1 MFSKL
6 CIRKPVTT
14 IMVTLMVF
22 IAGIVSYFNLD
33 QALMPD
39 MDLPIAVV
47 MTTYVGASPEEI
59 EELISKPMEESLGSI
74 ANVDTVT
81 SYSSTNSSMVL
92 LQFVDGTDIDMAAVD
107 MRDKIDQMKSTLP
120 DAAGDP
126 MVIKMDINAM
136 PITIGVKAENMDL
149 KSLNDLLEDNV
160 ANRLER
166 IEGVASV
173 SLSGGITNEVRIT
186 VDPVKLAGYGLTTST
201 LSGLL
206 AAENMNLPSGDLT
219 QGNTTVA
226 VRTIGEFTSVQEIN
240 NLPIPTS
247 TGAVIHLSDVA
258 KVEQVEADRDSFTYI
273 NGEKGILLSVDKQS
287 TANLVKV
294 SQSLKD
300 EIAKLQRDYP
310 ELEIDMLSDTSDY
323 IEMSLSNITETALL
337 AAVIAFFVL
346 LLFLKNAVTA
356 GIIAVSIP
364 TSIMATFALM
374 YVTDIN
380 MNMISMGGVAIG
392 IGMLVDNSV
401 VVLDSIYQYYERGYT
416 AAESAEIG
424 AKEVSMAII
433 ASTLTTVAVFL
444 PMALIGGTTGA
455 MMKNLS
461 FTIMYALI
469 ASVVVALTFVPM
481 ACALLLKRETKTFVW
496 KNLKFLSF
504 LDHWEGA
511 IDTLSRKYEK
521 LLKWAL
527 RHRKKTVLTVL
538 LVILSLCSI
547 PLAGM
552 DFMASMDEGVAT
564 ISVDLPNGTDLDTTE
579 ETTLEVLYRLQ
590 DIPEADVVYA
600 NVGSGMLSS
609 GTNSASITMNLVDA
623 KDRKRSTEEVCD
635 DIEKLLA
642 DIPGADI
649 TVSSSDSAMGS
660 LASADVTMNVYG
672 YDAATLVDVED
683 ELVDKLSGVEGL
695 SDVEGSTGDTVP
707 EAKVTID
714 RAKASQYGITTASV
728 AGALSTAISGST
740 ATQYKLDG
748 TEIDVVIRYDTNSVN
763 YLTDLNNL
771 TVTSA
776 YGTQVPLSDVAT
788 VTMDESA
795 TTIMRENQKNYITIS
810 ANADNMSTSEA
821 QKLVEK
827 AMADIELPDGCTYEF
842 SGMMEKMNDT
852 FRSLEIAMVVAVLLV
867 YMIMASQFESLRYP
881 FIVMFSMPL
890 AITGAIIGLL
900 ITGNTITMPA
910 MMGFV
915 MLIGMVVNNGIVLV
929 DYTNQLMDRGMNC
942 YDALTS
948 AGPRR
953 LRPILMTTLT
963 TVLGM
968 VPMALATS
976 EGSEMMQALAIA
988 VIFGL
993 TLSTVVTLIF
1003 IPVLYMW
1010 MNERKRKSNA
1020 RKTAKQI
1027 AKNAKLH
1034 AEELARER
1042 AAQNNANR
1050 YKIPIEN
1057 GIMKPL
1063 GAFPDGFFVNKT
1075 LISHRKKEQRVL

>member
-59 EELISKPMEESLGSI
+59 EELISKPMEESLGST

-149 KSLNDLLEDNV
+149 ESLNDLLEDNV
-160 ANRLER
+160 VNRLER
-166 IEGVASV
+166 IEGVASA

-504 LDHWEGA
+504 LDRWEGA

-538 LVILSLCSI
+538 LVFILSLCSI

-683 ELVDKLSGVEGL
+683 ELVDKLSEVDGL

-1042 AAQNNANR
+1042 AAQNNA
-1050 YKIPIEN
+1050 
-1057 GIMKPL
+1057 KP
-1063 GAFPDGFFVNKT
+1063 V
-1075 LISHRKKEQRVL
+1075 

>member
-1 MFSKL
+1 MVKFFINRPIFATVL
-6 CIRKPVTT
+6 ALIIVVAGL
-14 IMVTLMVF
+14 VTLNV
-22 IAGIVSYFNLD
+22 
-33 QALMPD
+33 
-39 MDLPIAVV
+39 LPIAQYPDITPPTVQV
-47 MTTYVGASPEEI
+47 SAVYPGADAQTVAQTVGLPI
-59 EELISKPMEESLGSI
+59 EQQVNG
-74 ANVDTVT
+74 VDGML
-81 SYSSTNSSMVL
+81 YMSSNSSSSGAYSLTITFAV
-92 LQFVDGTDIDMAAVD
+92 GTDIDMAAVD

-149 KSLNDLLEDNV
+149 ESLNDLLEDNV
-160 ANRLER
+160 VNRLER
-166 IEGVASV
+166 IEGVASA

-538 LVILSLCSI
+538 LVFILSLCSI

-1042 AAQNNANR
+1042 AAQNNA
-1050 YKIPIEN
+1050 
-1057 GIMKPL
+1057 KP
-1063 GAFPDGFFVNKT
+1063 V
-1075 LISHRKKEQRVL
+1075 

>member
-149 KSLNDLLEDNV
+149 ESLNDLLEDNV
-160 ANRLER
+160 VNRLER

-380 MNMISMGGVAIG
+380 MNMTSMGGVAIG

-538 LVILSLCSI
+538 LVFILSLCSI

-683 ELVDKLSGVEGL
+683 ELVDKLSEVDGL

-1042 AAQNNANR
+1042 AAQNNA
-1050 YKIPIEN
+1050 
-1057 GIMKPL
+1057 KP
-1063 GAFPDGFFVNKT
+1063 V
-1075 LISHRKKEQRVL
+1075 

>member
-149 KSLNDLLEDNV
+149 ESLNDLLEDNV
-160 ANRLER
+160 VNRLER

-538 LVILSLCSI
+538 LVFILSLCSI

-683 ELVDKLSGVEGL
+683 ELVDKLSEVDGL

-1020 RKTAKQI
+1020 RKTAKRI

-1042 AAQNNANR
+1042 AAQNNA
-1050 YKIPIEN
+1050 
-1057 GIMKPL
+1057 KP
-1063 GAFPDGFFVNKT
+1063 V
-1075 LISHRKKEQRVL
+1075 

>member
-22 IAGIVSYFNLD
+22 IAGIFSYFNLD

-149 KSLNDLLEDNV
+149 ESLNDLLEDNV
-160 ANRLER
+160 VNRLER

-538 LVILSLCSI
+538 LVFILSLCSI

-683 ELVDKLSGVEGL
+683 ELVDKLSEVDGL

-1042 AAQNNANR
+1042 AAQNNA
-1050 YKIPIEN
+1050 
-1057 GIMKPL
+1057 KP
-1063 GAFPDGFFVNKT
+1063 V
-1075 LISHRKKEQRVL
+1075 

>member
-1 MFSKL
+1 
-6 CIRKPVTT
+6 
-14 IMVTLMVF
+14 
-22 IAGIVSYFNLD
+22 
-33 QALMPD
+33 
-39 MDLPIAVV
+39 
-47 MTTYVGASPEEI
+47 
-59 EELISKPMEESLGSI
+59 
-74 ANVDTVT
+74 
-81 SYSSTNSSMVL
+81 
-92 LQFVDGTDIDMAAVD
+92 
-107 MRDKIDQMKSTLP
+107 
-120 DAAGDP
+120 
-126 MVIKMDINAM
+126 
-136 PITIGVKAENMDL
+136 
-149 KSLNDLLEDNV
+149 
-160 ANRLER
+160 
-166 IEGVASV
+166 
-173 SLSGGITNEVRIT
+173 
-186 VDPVKLAGYGLTTST
+186 
-201 LSGLL
+201 
-206 AAENMNLPSGDLT
+206 
-219 QGNTTVA
+219 
-226 VRTIGEFTSVQEIN
+226 
-240 NLPIPTS
+240 
-247 TGAVIHLSDVA
+247 
-258 KVEQVEADRDSFTYI
+258 
-273 NGEKGILLSVDKQS
+273 
-287 TANLVKV
+287 
-294 SQSLKD
+294 
-300 EIAKLQRDYP
+300 
-310 ELEIDMLSDTSDY
+310 
-323 IEMSLSNITETALL
+323 
-337 AAVIAFFVL
+337 
-346 LLFLKNAVTA
+346 
-356 GIIAVSIP
+356 
-364 TSIMATFALM
+364 
-374 YVTDIN
+374 
-380 MNMISMGGVAIG
+380 
-392 IGMLVDNSV
+392 
-401 VVLDSIYQYYERGYT
+401 
-416 AAESAEIG
+416 
-424 AKEVSMAII
+424 
-433 ASTLTTVAVFL
+433 
-444 PMALIGGTTGA
+444 
-455 MMKNLS
+455 
-461 FTIMYALI
+461 
-469 ASVVVALTFVPM
+469 
-481 ACALLLKRETKTFVW
+481 
-496 KNLKFLSF
+496 
-504 LDHWEGA
+504 
-511 IDTLSRKYEK
+511 
-521 LLKWAL
+521 
-527 RHRKKTVLTVL
+527 
-538 LVILSLCSI
+538 
-547 PLAGM
+547 
-552 DFMASMDEGVAT
+552 MASMDEGVAT

-683 ELVDKLSGVEGL
+683 ELVDKLSEVDGL

-1003 IPVLYMW
+1003 IPVLYLW

-1042 AAQNNANR
+1042 AAQNNA
-1050 YKIPIEN
+1050 
-1057 GIMKPL
+1057 KP
-1063 GAFPDGFFVNKT
+1063 V
-1075 LISHRKKEQRVL
+1075 

>member
-149 KSLNDLLEDNV
+149 ESLNDLLEDNV
-160 ANRLER
+160 VNRLER

-186 VDPVKLAGYGLTTST
+186 VDPVKLAGYGLTTSA

-258 KVEQVEADRDSFTYI
+258 RVEQVEADRDSFTYI

-374 YVTDIN
+374 HVTDIN

-504 LDHWEGA
+504 LDRWEGA

-538 LVILSLCSI
+538 LVFILSLCSI

-683 ELVDKLSGVEGL
+683 ELIDKLSQVDGL

-788 VTMDESA
+788 ITMDESA

-827 AMADIELPDGCTYEF
+827 AMADIELPDGCTYQF

-890 AITGAIIGLL
+890 AITGAILGLL

-1020 RKTAKQI
+1020 RKTAKRI
-1027 AKNAKLH
+1027 AKNAKQH

-1042 AAQNNANR
+1042 TAQNNA
-1050 YKIPIEN
+1050 
-1057 GIMKPL
+1057 KP
-1063 GAFPDGFFVNKT
+1063 V
-1075 LISHRKKEQRVL
+1075 

>member
-149 KSLNDLLEDNV
+149 ESLNDLLEDNV
-160 ANRLER
+160 VNRLER

-538 LVILSLCSI
+538 LVFILSLCSI

-683 ELVDKLSGVEGL
+683 ELVDKLSEVDGL

-1003 IPVLYMW
+1003 IPFLYMW

-1042 AAQNNANR
+1042 AAQNNA
-1050 YKIPIEN
+1050 
-1057 GIMKPL
+1057 KP
-1063 GAFPDGFFVNKT
+1063 V
-1075 LISHRKKEQRVL
+1075 

>member
-149 KSLNDLLEDNV
+149 ESLNDLLEDNV
-160 ANRLER
+160 VNRLER

-538 LVILSLCSI
+538 LVFILSLCSI

-683 ELVDKLSGVEGL
+683 ELVDKLSEVEGL

-748 TEIDVVIRYDTNSVN
+748 TEIDVVIRYDTNNVN

-1020 RKTAKQI
+1020 RKTAKRI

-1042 AAQNNANR
+1042 AAQNNA
-1050 YKIPIEN
+1050 
-1057 GIMKPL
+1057 KP
-1063 GAFPDGFFVNKT
+1063 V
-1075 LISHRKKEQRVL
+1075 

>member
-149 KSLNDLLEDNV
+149 ESLNDLLEDNV
-160 ANRLER
+160 VNRLER

-538 LVILSLCSI
+538 LVFILSLCSI

-683 ELVDKLSGVEGL
+683 ELVDKLSEVDGL

-728 AGALSTAISGST
+728 AGALITAISGST

-1042 AAQNNANR
+1042 AAQNNA
-1050 YKIPIEN
+1050 
-1057 GIMKPL
+1057 KP
-1063 GAFPDGFFVNKT
+1063 V
-1075 LISHRKKEQRVL
+1075 

>member
-74 ANVDTVT
+74 ANVDTIT

-107 MRDKIDQMKSTLP
+107 MRDKIDQMKSSLP
-120 DAAGDP
+120 DAANDP

-149 KSLNDLLEDNV
+149 ESLNDLLEDNV
-160 ANRLER
+160 VNRLER

-173 SLSGGITNEVRIT
+173 GLSGGITNEVRIT

-201 LSGLL
+201 LSGVL

-240 NLPIPTS
+240 DLPIPTS

-273 NGEKGILLSVDKQS
+273 NGEKGILLSVNKQS

-294 SQSLKD
+294 SESLKS
-300 EIAKLQRDYP
+300 EISKLQQDYP
-310 ELEIDMLSDTSDY
+310 ELEIDMLSDTSEY

-346 LLFLKNAVTA
+346 LVFLKNAVTA

-374 YVTDIN
+374 YVTNIN

-461 FTIMYALI
+461 FTIVYALV

-538 LVILSLCSI
+538 LVFILSLCCV

-564 ISVDLPNGTDLDTTE
+564 ITVDLPNGTDLDTTE

-609 GTNSASITMNLVDA
+609 GTNSSSITMNLVDS
-623 KDRKRSTEEVCD
+623 KDRKRSTDEVCE
-635 DIEKLLA
+635 DIKKLLA

-672 YDAATLVDVED
+672 YDAATLIDVEQD
-683 ELVDKLSGVEGL
+683 LIDSLSKVDGL

-728 AGALSTAISGST
+728 ASALNTAISGST

-748 TEIDVVIRYDTNSVN
+748 TEIDVVIRYDTDSVN

-776 YGTQVPLSDVAT
+776 YGTQVPLSDIAT

-821 QKLVEK
+821 QRLVES

-842 SGMMEKMNDT
+842 SGMMERMNDT
-852 FRSLEIAMVVAVLLV
+852 FSSLETAMVVAVLLV

-942 YDALTS
+942 FDALTT

-993 TLSTVVTLIF
+993 TLSTMVTLIF

-1020 RKTAKQI
+1020 KKTAKQI

-1034 AEELARER
+1034 AEELAKER
-1042 AAQNNANR
+1042 AANQA
-1050 YKIPIEN
+1050 
-1057 GIMKPL
+1057 
-1063 GAFPDGFFVNKT
+1063 
-1075 LISHRKKEQRVL
+1075 

>member
-59 EELISKPMEESLGSI
+59 EGLISKPMEESLGSI

-149 KSLNDLLEDNV
+149 ESLNDLLEDNV
-160 ANRLER
+160 VNRLER

-538 LVILSLCSI
+538 LVFILSLCSI

-683 ELVDKLSGVEGL
+683 ELVDKLSEVDGL

-728 AGALSTAISGST
+728 AGALSTAISGTT

-748 TEIDVVIRYDTNSVN
+748 TEIDVVIRYDTNNVN

-1042 AAQNNANR
+1042 AAQNNA
-1050 YKIPIEN
+1050 
-1057 GIMKPL
+1057 KP
-1063 GAFPDGFFVNKT
+1063 V
-1075 LISHRKKEQRVL
+1075 

>member
-149 KSLNDLLEDNV
+149 ESLNDLLEDNV
-160 ANRLER
+160 VNRLER

-186 VDPVKLAGYGLTTST
+186 VDPVKLAGYGLTTSA

-258 KVEQVEADRDSFTYI
+258 RVEQVEADRDSFTYI

-374 YVTDIN
+374 HVTDIN

-504 LDHWEGA
+504 LDRWEGA

-538 LVILSLCSI
+538 LVFILSLCSI

-683 ELVDKLSGVEGL
+683 ELIDKLSQVDGL

-827 AMADIELPDGCTYEF
+827 AMVDIELPDGCTYQF

-890 AITGAIIGLL
+890 AITGAILGLL

-1020 RKTAKQI
+1020 RKTAKRI
-1027 AKNAKLH
+1027 AKNAKQH

-1042 AAQNNANR
+1042 AAQNNA
-1050 YKIPIEN
+1050 
-1057 GIMKPL
+1057 KP
-1063 GAFPDGFFVNKT
+1063 V
-1075 LISHRKKEQRVL
+1075 

>member
-149 KSLNDLLEDNV
+149 ESLNDLLEDNV
-160 ANRLER
+160 VNRLER

-258 KVEQVEADRDSFTYI
+258 RVEQVEADRDSFTYI

-374 YVTDIN
+374 HVTDIN

-504 LDHWEGA
+504 LDRWEGA

-538 LVILSLCSI
+538 LVFILSLCSI

-683 ELVDKLSGVEGL
+683 ELIDKLSQVDGL

-714 RAKASQYGITTASV
+714 RAKASQYGITTASI

-788 VTMDESA
+788 ITMDESA

-827 AMADIELPDGCTYEF
+827 AMADIELPDGCTYQF

-1020 RKTAKQI
+1020 RKTAKRI
-1027 AKNAKLH
+1027 AKNAKQH

-1042 AAQNNANR
+1042 AAQNNA
-1050 YKIPIEN
+1050 
-1057 GIMKPL
+1057 KP
-1063 GAFPDGFFVNKT
+1063 V
-1075 LISHRKKEQRVL
+1075 

>member
-149 KSLNDLLEDNV
+149 ESLNDLLEDNV

-258 KVEQVEADRDSFTYI
+258 RVEQVEADRDSFTYI

-374 YVTDIN
+374 HVTDIN

-504 LDHWEGA
+504 LDRWEGA

-538 LVILSLCSI
+538 LVFILSLCSI

-649 TVSSSDSAMGS
+649 TVSSSDAAMGS
-660 LASADVTMNVYG
+660 LASADVTMNVCG

-683 ELVDKLSGVEGL
+683 ELIDKLSQVDGL

-788 VTMDESA
+788 ITMDESA

-1020 RKTAKQI
+1020 RKTAKRI
-1027 AKNAKLH
+1027 AKNAKQH

-1042 AAQNNANR
+1042 AAQNNA
-1050 YKIPIEN
+1050 
-1057 GIMKPL
+1057 KP
-1063 GAFPDGFFVNKT
+1063 V
-1075 LISHRKKEQRVL
+1075 

>member
-14 IMVTLMVF
+14 IMITLMVF

-47 MTTYVGASPEEI
+47 STTYVGASPSEI
-59 EELISKPMEESLGSI
+59 EELVSKPLEEGLGSI
-74 ANVDTVT
+74 ANVDTIT
-81 SYSSTNSSMVL
+81 SYSATNISMVL

-107 MRDKIDQMKSTLP
+107 MRDRIDQLKSSLP
-120 DAAGDP
+120 DDAGDP
-126 MVIKMDINAM
+126 TVIKMDINAM
-136 PITIGVKAENMDL
+136 PIEIGVSAENLDL
-149 KSLNDLLEDNV
+149 NALNELLEDNV
-160 ANRLER
+160 VNRLER
-166 IEGVASV
+166 IEGIASV
-173 SLSGGITNEVRIT
+173 DLSGGITREVRVT
-186 VDPVKLAGYGLTTST
+186 VDPVKLAGYGLTTSSI
-201 LSGLL
+201 SGVLK
-206 AAENMNLPSGDLT
+206 AENMNLPSGDLS
-219 QGNTTVA
+219 QGNTAVA
-226 VRTIGEFTSVQEIN
+226 VRTIGEFTSIQEIN

-247 TGAVIHLSDVA
+247 SGAVIHLSDVA
-258 KVEQVEADRDSFTYI
+258 KVEETEADRSSFTYI
-273 NGEKGILLSVDKQS
+273 NGQKGILISVNKQS

-294 SQSLKD
+294 SADLKK
-300 EIAKLQRDYP
+300 EIEKLQKDYP
-310 ELEIDMLSDTSDY
+310 ELKINMLTDTSEY

-374 YVTDIN
+374 YATNIN

-401 VVLDSIYQYYERGYT
+401 VVLDSIYQYYERGYS

-433 ASTLTTVAVFL
+433 ASTLTTVAVFV
-444 PMALIGGTTGA
+444 PMALVGGTTGA

-461 FTIMYALI
+461 FTIVYALV

-481 ACALLLKRETKTFVW
+481 ACALLLKRETKTIVW

-504 LDHWEGA
+504 LDRWEGA
-511 IDTLSRKYEK
+511 IDTLSRKYEGV
-521 LLKWAL
+521 LKWAL
-527 RHRKKTVLTVL
+527 RHRRKTILTVL
-538 LVILSLCSI
+538 LVFVLSLCSV

-552 DFMASMDEGVAT
+552 DFMASMDQGTAN
-564 ISVDLPNGTDLDTTE
+564 ISVELPNGTDLDTTE

-590 DIPEADVVYA
+590 DIPEADVIYA
-600 NVGSGMLSS
+600 NVGSGMMSA
-609 GTNSASITMNLVDA
+609 GTNSSSITMNLVDK
-623 KDRKRSTEEVCD
+623 KDRKRSTEEVCE
-635 DIEKLLA
+635 DIKGLLA

-649 TVSSSDSAMGS
+649 TASASSSAMGS
-660 LASADVTMNVYG
+660 LASADVTMNVFG
-672 YDAATLVDVED
+672 YDSETLIDVEK
-683 ELVDKLSGVEGL
+683 ELIAKLSKVKGL
-695 SDVEGSTGDTVP
+695 SDVEGSTGETVP
-707 EAKVTID
+707 EARVTID
-714 RAKASQYGITTASV
+714 RNKASQYGITTASV
-728 AGALSTAISGST
+728 AGALNTAISGST

-748 TEIDVVIRYDTNSVN
+748 TEIDVVIRYDKDEVN

-776 YGTQVPLSDVAT
+776 YGTQVPLSDIAT
-788 VTMDESA
+788 ITMDESA

-810 ANADNMSTSEA
+810 ANAKDMSTSDA
-821 QKLVEK
+821 QKLVET
-827 AMADIELPDGCTYEF
+827 AMAEIELPDGCSYEF
-842 SGMMEKMNDT
+842 GGMMEMMNDS
-852 FRSLEIAMVVAVLLV
+852 FRSLLTAMVVAVLLV

-929 DYTNQLMDRGMNC
+929 DYTNQLMERGMNC
-942 YDALTS
+942 YDALTT

-993 TLSTVVTLIF
+993 TLSTVITLLF

-1020 RKTAKQI
+1020 KKTARLI
-1027 AKNAKLH
+1027 AKNAKHH

-1042 AAQNNANR
+1042 A
-1050 YKIPIEN
+1050 
-1057 GIMKPL
+1057 
-1063 GAFPDGFFVNKT
+1063 GAAGK
-1075 LISHRKKEQRVL
+1075 QA

>member
-538 LVILSLCSI
+538 LVFILSLCSI

-707 EAKVTID
+707 EAKVTIG

-1042 AAQNNANR
+1042 AAQNNA
-1050 YKIPIEN
+1050 
-1057 GIMKPL
+1057 KP
-1063 GAFPDGFFVNKT
+1063 V
-1075 LISHRKKEQRVL
+1075 